1 MMIGYVCKGVP
12 YFVGFKLIAM
22 LVAIVG
28 KLHS

>member
-12 YFVGFKLIAM
+12 YLFGFKLIAM
-22 LVAIVG
+22 LVAIAG